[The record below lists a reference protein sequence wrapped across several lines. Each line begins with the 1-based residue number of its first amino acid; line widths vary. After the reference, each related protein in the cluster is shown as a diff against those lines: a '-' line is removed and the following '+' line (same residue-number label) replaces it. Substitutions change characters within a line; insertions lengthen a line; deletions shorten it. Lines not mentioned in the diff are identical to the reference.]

1 MKSGCLRIAHHI
13 GYSQNPM
20 SIRQNITPTGSPR
33 LPDFANLGIWLRIL
47 LGVHGLA
54 LLGALA
60 ANRRLSELPDE
71 LLALAAHLEPT
82 LIACLLILR
91 LLQPLLKAL
100 HPGFSATLAWS
111 VVLSCSGG
119 VMAFQISL
127 GMNSTEALP
136 RTLFWSTLMYLAML
150 FYFDQRARMQI
161 PALTEARLAALTAR
175 IRPHFLFNS
184 LNAVLGVIRTEP
196 RRAEEALE
204 ELSDLFRA
212 LMRENT
218 QLTSL
223 SEEIALARQYLSIE
237 HLRLG
242 ERLQVRWQIDAIPPD
257 TRVPPLMLQPLL
269 ENAVYHGI
277 EPLENPGEIVIT
289 IQQQGNE
296 MVLEIINPYS
306 THAASHVGNQMALNN
321 IRERLSLFYDLE
333 ARLEAGP
340 EEPLGTDT
348 QTQRYRVRMTLPC
361 RHGLRS

>member
-1 MKSGCLRIAHHI
+1 MKSGCLRSMHHI

-20 SIRQNITPTGSPR
+20 SIRQNNMTTGSPR

-47 LGVHGLA
+47 LGVHGLV

-60 ANRRLSELPDE
+60 ANQRLDALPNE
-71 LLALAAHLEPT
+71 LLALATHLEPT
-82 LIACLLILR
+82 LIACLLVLR
-91 LLQPLLKAL
+91 LLHTLLQAL
-100 HPGFSATLAWS
+100 PPRIAALLAWGI
-111 VVLSCSGG
+111 VVLCSGS
-119 VMAFQISL
+119 VMAFQMHL
-127 GMNSTEALP
+127 GMHDSETLP
-136 RTLFWSTLMYLAML
+136 RVLFWSTLVYLAML
-150 FYFDQRARMQI
+150 FYFDQRTRMQI

-196 RRAEEALE
+196 RRAEAALE
-204 ELSDLFRA
+204 ELADLFRA

-218 QLTSL
+218 QLTPL

-242 ERLQVRWQIDAIPPD
+242 DRLQVRWQIDVIPPD
-257 TRVPPLMLQPLL
+257 ARVPPLMLQPLL

-289 IQQQGNE
+289 IQRQGNG
-296 MVLEIINPYS
+296 MMLEIINPYDARATS
-306 THAASHVGNQMALNN
+306 HAGNQIALNN

-340 EEPLGTDT
+340 EQQHDTDT
-348 QTQRYRVRMTLPC
+348 RMQRYRVRMTLPFK
-361 RHGLRS
+361 HG